1 MRAAALI
8 LCSSLLAIAAP
19 ALAATP
25 VHYKLDRA
33 ITLGGD
39 GGWDYLTYDADG
51 KRLLLSRATRV
62 MVVDPA
68 SGKVLKE
75 IPGTDG
81 VHGIALAHDL
91 GKGFTSNGHESTVT
105 VFSLKTLEQTD
116 KVKVTGENPDA
127 IVYEPVT
134 QRVFTMNGRSNDA
147 TVIDAA
153 SDKVVATIPLDGRP
167 EFAVA
172 DGKGR
177 VYVNIESKSEL
188 SEIDAAT
195 AKVLKT
201 WPLAP
206 CESPS
211 GLAIDPV
218 HRRLF
223 SGCDNKLMAVSD
235 ADAGK
240 VVASFPIGEGV
251 DATGFDPGTDLVF
264 SSNGEGTLTVAH
276 EDSPDRY
283 TVVEDAP
290 TQKFARTMTLDP
302 ATHTV
307 YLVTADVKVE
317 PSVPEGQRPKRT
329 VLPGSFRV
337 LVMQLQK

>member
-1 MRAAALI
+1 MRVTSWLACSI
-8 LCSSLLAIAAP
+8 LVAAAP

-25 VHYKLDRA
+25 AHYKLDKV

-39 GGWDYLTYDADG
+39 GGWDYLTYDAPA
-51 KRLLLSRATRV
+51 KRLFLARATRV

-68 SGKVLKE
+68 SGKVMKV

-91 GKGFTSNGHESTVT
+91 GKGFTSNGRESTVT
-105 VFSLKTLEQTD
+105 VFSLKTLEQIE
-116 KVKVTGENPDA
+116 KIKVTGENPDA

-134 QRVFTMNGRSNDA
+134 HRVFTMNGGSNSS

-153 SDKVVATIPLDGRP
+153 GDKAVATIPLDGRP

-172 DGKGR
+172 DGQGK
-177 VYVNIESKSEL
+177 VFVNIESKSEL

-195 AKVLKT
+195 AKVVKT
-201 WPLAP
+201 WSLAP
-206 CESPS
+206 CGSPS
-211 GLAIDPV
+211 GLALDKQ

-251 DATGFDPGTDLVF
+251 DATRFDPDTGLAF

-276 EDSPDRY
+276 EDSPDKY
-283 TVVEDAP
+283 TVLEDAP
-290 TQKFARTMTLDP
+290 TQKYARTMALDP

-307 YLVTADVKVE
+307 YLVTADVKIE

-337 LVMQLQK
+337 LVMGLQK

>member
-1 MRAAALI
+1 MRVTP
-8 LCSSLLAIAAP
+8 LLACSILLAAAP
-19 ALAATP
+19 AFAAAP
-25 VHYKLDRA
+25 AHYKLEKS
-33 ITLGGD
+33 ILLGGD

-51 KRLLLSRATRV
+51 QRLFLSRATRV
-62 MVVDPA
+62 MVVDPV

-91 GKGFTSNGHESTVT
+91 GKVFTSNGHESTVT

-127 IVYEPVT
+127 IVYEPIT
-134 QRVFTMNGRSNDA
+134 RRVFTMNGRSDSS

-172 DGKGR
+172 DGKGK
-177 VYVNIESKSEL
+177 VFVNIESKSEL

-195 AKVLKT
+195 GKVVKT
-201 WPLAP
+201 WSLAP

-211 GLAIDPV
+211 GLAMDKE

-235 ADAGK
+235 ADTGK
-240 VVASFPIGEGV
+240 VVATFPIGEGV
-251 DATGFDPGTDLVF
+251 DATRFDPGTQLVF

-276 EDSPDRY
+276 EDSPDKY
-283 TVVEDAP
+283 TVLENAP
-290 TQKFARTMTLDP
+290 TQKFARTMALDP

-329 VLPGSFRV
+329 VLPNSFRV
-337 LVMQLQK
+337 LVMAPKQ